1 MSLGTKIFLGLF
13 ASALVLSMATVG
25 VTAAAVYHAGS
36 IAVEVE
42 PQDGSGLSIHLP
54 ASLANLAIA
63 LAPAD
68 LVTDAITELEPVWP
82 SVEAAA
88 RVLDEAPDFTLLEV
102 RSTDE
107 HVVIAKK
114 RGRLLILVDA
124 DGETVRVA
132 VPLGTVRRVVEKL
145 GGRHDRG

>member
-13 ASALVLSMATVG
+13 AAALILSLATVG
-25 VTAAAVYHAGS
+25 AATAAVYHAGS

-42 PQDGSGLSIHLP
+42 PQDGSGLSINVP
-54 ASLANLAIA
+54 AGLAHIAIA

-68 LVTDAITELEPVWP
+68 LVTDAIAELEPVWP

-88 RVLDEAPDFTLLEV
+88 RALDEAPDFTLLEV
-102 RSTDE
+102 RSADE
-107 HVVIAKK
+107 HVVIAKE
-114 RGRLLILVDA
+114 RGRLVVLVDA

-145 GGRHDRG
+145 GGSSDRG